1 MTIDRDTVRKV
12 AHLARLELSD
22 SEEELF
28 TGQLNNILGY
38 VEELSALDTQ
48 GVEPTTRAIET
59 TNVVREDELTP
70 WQGLEEILQNAPD
83 REDQFF
89 KVPKIL

>member
-1 MTIDRDTVRKV
+1 
-12 AHLARLELSD
+12 
-22 SEEELF
+22 
-28 TGQLNNILGY
+28 
-38 VEELSALDTQ
+38 LDTT